1 MAVDERFT
9 YTMHIEVY
17 LQAAMVRG
25 ILQTNQDR
33 LSNDLIVRQGEEV
46 FSLREATVE
55 SAGGKPIKTVARE
68 NLIYMQEVFVIADL
82 SAQNPTER
90 AGFRPAFVK
99 KDQSRALLG
108 IGPYLVQG
116 TIHLLLGS
124 GFHEFLMEQSRFLP
138 VTAAT
143 LVDREEMGQRTF
155 LINRAKIGFIS
166 AVHDG

>member
-33 LSNDLIVRQGEEV
+33 LSNYLIVRQGDEV

-55 SAGGKPIKTVARE
+55 SAGGHPIKSGVRE
-68 NLIYMQEVFVIADL
+68 YLIYIQQALMIADL
-82 SAQNPTER
+82 SAQNRTER
-90 AGFRPAFVK
+90 ASFRPPSVK
-99 KDQSRALLG
+99 KHQSKALLG

-116 TIHLLLGS
+116 IIHLHPGD

-138 VTAAT
+138 VTEAT

-166 AVHDG
+166 AVQDG

>member
-1 MAVDERFT
+1 MAGDERFT

-17 LQAAMVRG
+17 LQAATVRG

-33 LSNDLIVRQGEEV
+33 LSNDLIVRQGDEV

-55 SAGGKPIKTVARE
+55 CAGGKLIKTGAHE
-68 NLIYMQEVFVIADL
+68 YLIYMQEVFIIADL
-82 SAQNPTER
+82 SVQNPTER

-99 KDQSRALLG
+99 KDQNKALLG

-116 TIHLLLGS
+116 TIHLLL

-143 LVDREEMGQRTF
+143 LVDHEEMEQRTF